1 MIKKKHQSIPSQV
14 SKLPSIPPFV
24 SSQASIFLSIYSQPS
39 KHHRWGHQTMLHQQ
53 LFKEFSS
60 TFHLPCHQRREN
72 TKVTPPPAWHHYRKH
87 FNGNH
92 GSGHPPT
99 KWPYQVTVPSL
110 ILLRLKEKNTFYLE
124 VPWWS
129 LTPNFSQPN
138 KKNTTKTALRTLI
151 IIKKN
156 LPNLHTFLGG
166 VSFWTQPFRSK
177 PGGLDLG
184 SLLRWRGQDAQQH
197 KEPSSR

>member
-1 MIKKKHQSIPSQV
+1 MIKKKKHQSIPSQV

-60 TFHLPCHQRREN
+60 TFHLPCHQRR
-72 TKVTPPPAWHHYRKH
+72 VTPPPAWHHYGKH

-110 ILLRLKEKNTFYLE
+110 NTVETQRKKNTFYLE

-138 KKNTTKTALRTLI
+138 KKKHNKTALRTLI
-151 IIKKN
+151 IIKKRIFQTSI
-156 LPNLHTFLGG
+156 LFWG
-166 VSFWTQPFRSK
+166 VSTFRSK

>member
-1 MIKKKHQSIPSQV
+1 
-14 SKLPSIPPFV
+14 
-24 SSQASIFLSIYSQPS
+24 
-39 KHHRWGHQTMLHQQ
+39 MLHQQ

-72 TKVTPPPAWHHYRKH
+72 TKVTPPPAWHHYGKH

-110 ILLRLKEKNTFYLE
+110 ILLRLKGKKTQHFLSRS
-124 VPWWS
+124 S
-129 LTPNFSQPN
+129 LVKSHTQLFPTQQ
-138 KKNTTKTALRTLI
+138 KKHNKTALRTLII

-166 VSFWTQPFRSK
+166 VNFPKQL
-177 PGGLDLG
+177 GGLDLG
-184 SLLRWRGQDAQQH
+184 SLLR
-197 KEPSSR
+197 

>member
-1 MIKKKHQSIPSQV
+1 MIFYDKTKKKHQSIPSQV

-24 SSQASIFLSIYSQPS
+24 SSQASIFFSIYSQPS

-72 TKVTPPPAWHHYRKH
+72 TKVTPPPAWHHYGKH

-110 ILLRLKEKNTFYLE
+110 ILLRLKEKKTLFYPE
-124 VPWWS
+124 APW
-129 LTPNFSQPN
+129 
-138 KKNTTKTALRTLI
+138 
-151 IIKKN
+151 
-156 LPNLHTFLGG
+156 
-166 VSFWTQPFRSK
+166 
-177 PGGLDLG
+177 
-184 SLLRWRGQDAQQH
+184 
-197 KEPSSR
+197 